1 MKTYNYYVNKLL
13 LARVDPF
20 IEKQNRLYLREMD
33 FNKLGK
39 ISNVFNRLTASA
51 KLDFINLLQTDT
63 NQASLAVVNSK
74 SISRIME
81 NKKQDSDSDVPD
93 LFY

>member
-51 KLDFINLLQTDT
+51 KLDFINLLQNDR

-74 SISRIME
+74 SISHMLDS
-81 NKKQDSDSDVPD
+81 KKQDLDSPAPE
-93 LFY
+93 LYF